1 MPLIKATLKSQLQQ
15 VLESMPEQGAAPSL
29 WAMAYVSYA
38 SSAMSSASSFPV
50 TAMAN
55 LGILVGGFTS
65 AFSSE
70 SSSDAASA
78 IASSVKAFW
87 QAMVWTGAT
96 AAGATTSAGNNAL
109 SSSLESIFGDVEEKS
124 ASDKAGELADALHSG
139 ATEVMVN
146 DIPYVQPAP
155 PITGPIS

>member
-15 VLESMPEQGAAPSL
+15 VLESMPEQGTAPSL

-50 TAMAN
+50 KVMAN
-55 LGILVGGFTS
+55 LGILVGGFTG

-78 IASSVKAFW
+78 IASSIKAFW
-87 QAMVWTGAT
+87 QAMSARLSTT
-96 AAGATTSAGNNAL
+96 ANT
-109 SSSLESIFGDVEEKS
+109 F
-124 ASDKAGELADALHSG
+124 
-139 ATEVMVN
+139 
-146 DIPYVQPAP
+146 AP
-155 PITGPIS
+155 TAYWPST